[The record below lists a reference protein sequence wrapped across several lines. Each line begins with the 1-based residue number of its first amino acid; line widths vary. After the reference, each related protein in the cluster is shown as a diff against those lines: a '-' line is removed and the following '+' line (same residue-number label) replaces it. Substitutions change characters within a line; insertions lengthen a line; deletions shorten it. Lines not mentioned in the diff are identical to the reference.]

1 MDNDNEHTDNTNEH
15 EPTSPDIPS
24 PSTTVYNDIIAAY
37 SFCSSTA
44 SAFDSRLSRSSTS
57 SSISGWAPRARSSS
71 VSSHGSNDS
80 VNLDA
85 LIAGGSDI
93 NEECPLELEDGDDM
107 VVDWSK
113 EDQLQQQQLL
123 DDSDEHEQ
131 LPTQVQQGQ
140 RSRRSTGASASSS
153 MFHDDRQSDDY
164 WDEPELAGED
174 PEFDETLKGFPQLS
188 MKMSIPAVRGL
199 TSPKQPRAPATGSS
213 NRFPDGRNPFDL
225 DADYMDTPSGLTS
238 PSPSNN
244 RLSTLSQDSSIS
256 NRSSISS
263 IGGSRLQ
270 PPGVSRL
277 PGAPGTSGLKAPAS
291 RLAQPGSRTATGVP
305 QPASRTGIARPGGLQ
320 APKSGLQAPKSG
332 LQAPKTGLQA
342 PKASGLQ
349 APRTGSSSSLVKP
362 SATGAR
368 TGVVA
373 TGSRLVAPGSR
384 VPSKPGS
391 GIAPPSATRSQIAAP
406 GTVKRAASVSTGG
419 RSSSTLLPPSTVTSR
434 SASSSSLTARSGST
448 TAPRTLTNPQ
458 RASTSTPT
466 HLTSPT
472 RGVPSGRLSS
482 ASSYM
487 ISPTSSQSST
497 SSLPSLGHAKDTVTP
512 LSQRLSNATGT
523 SQLMRPK
530 ASVGGIPAP
539 RSLSMYGSSSSLLP
553 TSGRISQQQ
562 QHHYHG
568 MEDEADYAVL
578 TPPQSPSSK
587 RVSSNGNGYGNGS
600 SGVPRSGMAMPSRLA
615 APSVSTSRVPRSSSP
630 APLSTGSNAGSSYL
644 LRPHTPTTGLSA
656 TRIPSGLVSPR
667 AGRS

>member
-1 MDNDNEHTDNTNEH
+1 MDNDNEHTDNAN
-15 EPTSPDIPS
+15 EPTTTDIPS
-24 PSTTVYNDIIAAY
+24 PSTTAYNDIIAAY
-37 SFCSSTA
+37 SFSSSSA

-107 VVDWSK
+107 TADWSK
-113 EDQLQQQQLL
+113 EDLLQQQQLL
-123 DDSDEHEQ
+123 DDDDDDYEQ
-131 LPTQVQQGQ
+131 LPVQVQQGH
-140 RSRRSTGASASSS
+140 RSRRSTGTSATSS

-164 WDEPELAGED
+164 CDEPELAGED
-174 PEFDETLKGFPQLS
+174 PGYDETIKGFPRLS
-188 MKMSIPAVRGL
+188 MKSPIPEVRGL
-199 TSPKQPRAPATGSS
+199 TSPKQLRAPATRSS

-225 DADYMDTPSGLTS
+225 ESDYLDTPSS
-238 PSPSNN
+238 SNH

-256 NRSSISS
+256 NRSSTSS

-277 PGAPGTSGLKAPAS
+277 PGASSGLKAPAS
-291 RLAQPGSRTATGVP
+291 RLTQPGSRTATGVP
-305 QPASRTGIARPGGLQ
+305 LPASKMGIARPSGMQ
-320 APKSGLQAPKSG
+320 APKSGIQAPKSG

-342 PKASGLQ
+342 PRASGLQ

-362 SATGAR
+362 ST
-368 TGVVA
+368 

-406 GTVKRAASVSTGG
+406 GTVRRAASVSTGG
-419 RSSSTLLPPSTVTSR
+419 RGGSTLLPPSTVTSR
-434 SASSSSLTARSGST
+434 SASSSSLNARSGST
-448 TAPRTLTNPQ
+448 TATRTLANPQ
-458 RASTSTPT
+458 RASTST

-472 RGVPSGRLSS
+472 RGIPSGRLSS

-487 ISPTSSQSST
+487 VSPTSSQSST
-497 SSLPSLGHAKDTVTP
+497 SSLPSLGHARDTVTP

-530 ASVGGIPAP
+530 ASAGGIPAP

-568 MEDEADYAVL
+568 MEDEAEYTVL

-587 RVSSNGNGYGNGS
+587 RVLGNGNGYGNGS
-600 SGVPRSGMAMPSRLA
+600 SGLPRSGMAMPSRLT
-615 APSVSTSRVPRSSSP
+615 APSVSTSRVPRSASP
-630 APLSTGSNAGSSYL
+630 GPLSAGSNSGSSY
-644 LRPHTPTTGLSA
+644 LRPHTPTTGL
-656 TRIPSGLVSPR
+656 RIPSGLISPR